1 VEASAAPIT
10 ADARAALLLAER
22 ADGLEQEAS
31 ATADAIRSRL
41 RRELER
47 LEANDELND
56 VAKARRAEDLG
67 ERARETMVAAREAY
81 EERRLT
87 LAEQARRATFGSAP
101 ASGSRLAAYRDAA
114 DRATRLETE
123 PEAREALRRAF
134 RNNDRGLASAI
145 AQHSHDRGWVA
156 VVQSWA
162 DRSGSNLELA
172 RVTARLEGDPRSER
186 RRTRRDAFRW
196 AI

>member
-10 ADARAALLLAER
+10 ADARAALLLTER
-22 ADGLEQEAS
+22 ADGLQQEAS
-31 ATADAIRSRL
+31 ATADRIRNRL

-47 LEANDELND
+47 VEVDQDLNEVAKQRRADEL
-56 VAKARRAEDLG
+56 R
-67 ERARETMVAAREAY
+67 ERARETMLAARSEYEA
-81 EERRLT
+81 RRLT
-87 LAEQARRATFGSAP
+87 LAEQARRACFGSAP
-101 ASGSRLAAYRDAA
+101 ARGSQLAAFRDAA
-114 DRATRLETE
+114 DRAARLETE
-123 PEAREALRRAF
+123 PEAREALRRAI

-162 DRSGSNLELA
+162 DRSGGNLELA
-172 RVTARLEGDPRSER
+172 RVTALLEGDLRSER